1 MTEGLIR
8 GRIPE
13 NAVHLCIDMQR
24 MFAEDTPWRTPWMN
38 RVLPVVAALCE
49 HKPERTCFT
58 RFIPAERPG
67 EGRGTWRGYW
77 ERWPE
82 MTVEQLGPEMVGLIP
97 ALAGFAP
104 PAKVL
109 DKR

>member
-24 MFAEDTPWRTPWMN
+24 MFAEDTPWRTPWMT